1 MFILFGKA
9 VTLWYRNKDDNNG
22 EPVAKTSPKGMGKE
36 L

>member
-1 MFILFGKA
+1 MIAYIKYSL
-9 VTLWYRNKDDNNG
+9 YICIRNQNNNNG